1 MPQRAPAGRPVLRR
15 DHPCSVGFLDE
26 TGAIARDRYFG
37 VGLLRSHEPSKMLRA
52 IQKYRDQT
60 HWYKEFKYTD
70 ITAGAVDLYKGLV
83 DVCLTS
89 SYQEFFCFVADR
101 QVADPIQRFGS
112 SWAAYSKLAE
122 QLILASVRPNELV
135 SVLADN
141 YSTPDHI
148 LFEED
153 VRENVNRRLGRLA
166 VVACCRLD
174 SKSSDGLQVA
184 DLLTS
189 AVAHEFRA
197 ATGLAGAEPA
207 QNPKAVVAAHVRHQ
221 LGTSSCLGGWRN
233 ARHSVAVYDHGSWTG
248 TP

>member
-1 MPQRAPAGRPVLRR
+1 M
-15 DHPCSVGFLDE
+15 
-26 TGAIARDRYFG
+26 
-37 VGLLRSHEPSKMLRA
+37 
-52 IQKYRDQT
+52 
-60 HWYKEFKYTD
+60 YKEFKYTD
-70 ITAGAVDLYKGLV
+70 ITAGAVDLHKGLV

-189 AVAHEFRA
+189 AVAHEF
-197 ATGLAGAEPA
+197 
-207 QNPKAVVAAHVRHQ
+207 
-221 LGTSSCLGGWRN
+221 
-233 ARHSVAVYDHGSWTG
+233 
-248 TP
+248 